1 VNIDPFL
8 LWLES
13 TALSQWVVGS
23 PSLLAFPGILAL
35 HAIGMG
41 FAVGIC
47 LALDLR
53 VLGVAPGVQIAQM
66 QRFVPIVW
74 VAFWINAISGVL
86 LLIGYPTK
94 ALTNPVFYLK
104 LLLIAVGLVLFRR
117 IGRRVFDD
125 ASGGDHAESSVLR
138 RMAMVSMVCW
148 VGAIT
153 AGRFLAYTY
162 SRLTALD

>member
-8 LWLES
+8 IWLES
-13 TALSQWVVGS
+13 TALSQWIVGS
-23 PSLLAFPGILAL
+23 ESMFAFPGILAI

-53 VLGVAPGVQIAQM
+53 ILGVAPGVRIAEM
-66 QRFVPIVW
+66 RRFVPIVW
-74 VAFWINAISGVL
+74 TAFWINAISGLL

-104 LLLIAVGLVLFRR
+104 LLLIGVGLWLFSR
-117 IGRRVFDD
+117 IGRRVFNDTAGDD
-125 ASGGDHAESSVLR
+125 RAPSPIVQRLAVISL
-138 RMAMVSMVCW
+138 VCW
-148 VGAIT
+148 VAAIT

-162 SRLTALD
+162 HRLTALG

>member
-1 VNIDPFL
+1 MNIDPFL

-13 TALSQWVVGS
+13 TPLSQWIVGS
-23 PSLLAFPGILAL
+23 DSMFAFPGILAV

-53 VLGVAPGVQIAQM
+53 ILGVAPGVRVAEM
-66 QRFVPIVW
+66 RRFVPIVW
-74 VAFWINAISGVL
+74 LAFWLNAISGVL

-104 LLLIAVGLVLFRR
+104 LLLIGVGLWLFRR
-117 IGRRVFDD
+117 IGRRVFDED
-125 ASGGDHAESSVLR
+125 TDERTELPLVR
-138 RMAMVSMVCW
+138 RLAIVSLVCW

-153 AGRFLAYTY
+153 AGRLLAYTY